1 MRSRAARVVIATAF
15 VIPALAARH
24 LPTIQ
29 RRAAWVKARQTVLAR
44 PLAAAAPMHHVA
56 IYTRN
61 ISVSTTFYSLLGF
74 DEVVR
79 FRAGPARAVWLQQ
92 EDSRLELLEIP
103 SHLAPTTTP
112 PLPLDTNRVGY
123 HHVAL
128 NVTAQVRA
136 LDDNLQSYLDHLN
149 ATSRQRFNKTI
160 RLAVPPRQQII
171 GGQVYELAFV
181 YDPNDCLV
189 ELLHEQSRLAQPVA
203 DGWEPWS
210 GQGFQP

>member
-1 MRSRAARVVIATAF
+1 MNTLCSPALVRAARRRSMTDG
-15 VIPALAARH
+15 P
-24 LPTIQ
+24 
-29 RRAAWVKARQTVLAR
+29 RAAWVKARPTRVSQPRLFAT
-44 PLAAAAPMHHVA
+44 PLMHHVA

-61 ISVSTTFYSLLGF
+61 ISVSTLFYSLLGWE
-74 DEVVR
+74 EVVR

-92 EDSRLELLEIP
+92 DESRLELIEIP
-103 SHLAPTTTP
+103 SHLAPTTTSP
-112 PLPLDTNRVGY
+112 SLDNRVGY

-149 ATSRQRFNKTI
+149 ATSRQRFNKTV

-171 GGQVYELAFV
+171 GCQVYELAFV

-189 ELLHEQSRLAQPVA
+189 ELLHEQSRLAQPMA

-210 GQGFQP
+210 GQGFQQ